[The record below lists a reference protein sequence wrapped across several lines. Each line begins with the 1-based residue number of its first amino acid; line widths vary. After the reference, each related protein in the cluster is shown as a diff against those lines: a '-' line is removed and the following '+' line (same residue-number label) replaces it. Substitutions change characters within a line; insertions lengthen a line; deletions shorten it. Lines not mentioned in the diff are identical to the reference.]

1 MSDYVILADSCMDL
15 SAEQRKQ
22 YNIEKPVPGSILY
35 PDGSDHQADI
45 DWEEMTFEEF
55 YRHLDKKEN
64 FKTGL
69 PNQYL
74 IGQRVEEYFKEGK
87 DIIAVTLSSGMS
99 GTYNSFLLTK
109 REMEEKYPER
119 HLYVVDSKR
128 YSGGISILCV
138 LASMNREKGMSAEE
152 NFKFLEEKKK
162 CIHQVG
168 IIDNLF
174 FLQRSGRISKAKAFF
189 GTMAGVKPMADF
201 SNETGMPAV
210 LGNARGYKASYK
222 IVEEMLKALNYTIAV
237 DGIFGLKTYAAV
249 RDFQS
254 KNGLVVD
261 GIVGPKTL
269 TALEKATSNSNDSY
283 QVKITAS
290 LLNVRSDAG
299 ITNPIVGMVRKNSTY
314 TILQTKEGW
323 GKISSPSGW
332 ICLDYTEKI

>member
-22 YNIEKPVPGSILY
+22 YKVEKPVPGSIVY
-35 PDGSDHQADI
+35 PDGTDHQADI
-45 DWEEMTFEEF
+45 DWEEISFEDF
-55 YRHLDKKEN
+55 YHRLDKKEN

-74 IGQRVEEYFKEGK
+74 IGERVEEYFKEGK

-109 REMEEKYPER
+109 REMEEKYPGR

-138 LASMNREKGMSAEE
+138 LASLNRDKGMSAEE
-152 NFKFLEEKKK
+152 NFKYLEEKKL
-162 CIHQVG
+162 CLHQVG

-222 IVEEMLKALNYTIAV
+222 IVEEMIKALLTKEEPQLMVCVHSIREEQCDKFIEIAQGVAPKATI
-237 DGIFGLKTYAAV
+237 LKG
-249 RDFQS
+249 RMGQS
-254 KNGLVVD
+254 NGVN
-261 GIVGPKTL
+261 VGPGLAAIFFFSDKPVSKDCEEERKL
-269 TALEKATSNSNDSY
+269 L
-283 QVKITAS
+283 AS
-290 LLNVRSDAG
+290 
-299 ITNPIVGMVRKNSTY
+299 
-314 TILQTKEGW
+314 ILAK
-323 GKISSPSGW
+323 K
-332 ICLDYTEKI
+332 